1 MSSATVRFEVSLPVS
16 VSFLSET
23 DVVLKVIAGL
33 AKPLGTTPTEKRAVV
48 KRNDLG
54 AEYSNGRTSDQ
65 QVGIT

>member
-1 MSSATVRFEVSLPVS
+1 MS
-16 VSFLSET
+16 VSFLSEA

-54 AEYSNGRTSDQ
+54 TKYSNGRTSDQ